1 MRQAKKNTRSTIPME
16 IILNEQW
23 HHVEGAEAARL
34 LDTDPA
40 RGLDASEAERRRKRF
55 GENSLSGKKGASAL
69 ARFLLQFHQPLVY
82 ILIVAGVV
90 TAFLGEWIDSG
101 VIFGVVLVNATVGYV
116 QEAKAVRA
124 LDSLSA
130 NLSAEAR
137 VLRAGKAVRVPA
149 TEVVPGDVVL
159 LRSGGK
165 VPADLRLLSEK
176 ELRIDESMLTGESL
190 PVDKDPA
197 SLPADTVLAE
207 RRGMAYAGTLVS
219 SGQGAG
225 VAVATGDHTEI
236 GRISGLI
243 DAADELQT
251 PLTRKIARFSRVLL
265 VAILGLAAASFV
277 LGVLRDEPVTEMFM
291 AAVALAVGAIPEG
304 LPAAVTIILAL
315 GVSRM
320 AGRKAIIRKLPA
332 VETLGGTTV
341 ICSDKT
347 GTLTENQM
355 TVQEIFSGGRTYEVS
370 GPGYAPE
377 GSVEPAPGDDGP
389 NRALTECLR
398 AGLLCNDAGIALR
411 DGRHR
416 VEGDPTEGALLVS
429 AGKYGLDREREQADF
444 RRVDELP
451 FESERQYMVTLHDAP
466 GAKGRVAYL
475 KGAVEKVL
483 DCCGEAMLPSGEIGK
498 LDAGA
503 VTRAQRVMAAKG
515 LRVLA
520 FARKGLPGDGR
531 LERSA
536 SCTGMVFLGLQGMI
550 DPPREEAKAAIA
562 ACRHAGIKVKM
573 ITGDHALTAQ
583 AIGLRLGL
591 SGRDCG
597 DGGDCPVMTGREIAG
612 LDDAELIE
620 RVPGIPVFARVSPEQ
635 KLRLVT
641 ALQKSGEVCAM
652 TGDGVN
658 DAPALK
664 QADIGVAM
672 GVTGTEAAKEAA
684 DMVLTDDNFATI
696 EAAVEEG
703 RGVFANLVKFIA
715 WTLPT
720 NAGEGLVILAA
731 VLFGAALPILPVQI
745 LWINMTTA
753 GCLGITLA
761 FEPMEPGTMDR
772 PPRRPD
778 RPLLGRSVLRRIAVV
793 SLLLLACAF
802 GMFQWELAGGATMET
817 ARTVAVNVFVAIEAF
832 YLLNARSFTRS
843 PLALGL
849 GTNKW
854 VLGGCGLM
862 MLLQLFFSYA
872 PFMHRLFASAPLGPW
887 QWVRVVGCGLAA
899 YAIVEADKRL
909 AGSDV

>member
-1 MRQAKKNTRSTIPME
+1 METIR
-16 IILNEQW
+16 NRQW
-23 HHVEGAEAARL
+23 HHLEAEEAARL

-40 RGLDASEAERRRKRF
+40 RGLDEPEVKRRRERF
-55 GENSLSGKKGASAL
+55 GENAISGKKGASAL
-69 ARFLLQFHQPLVY
+69 TRFLLQFHQPLVY

-101 VIFGVVLVNATVGYV
+101 VIFGVVLVNAAVGYL
-116 QEAKAVRA
+116 QEAKAIKA

-137 VLRAGKAVRVPA
+137 VLRAGKPVRIPA
-149 TEVVPGDVVL
+149 RDTVPGDVVL
-159 LRSGGK
+159 LRSGDK
-165 VPADLRLLSEK
+165 VPADLRLLSAK

-190 PVDKDPA
+190 PTAKNAAP
-197 SLPADTVLAE
+197 LPQDTVLAD

-225 VAVATGDHTEI
+225 VAVTTGGHTEI

-243 DAADELQT
+243 DAAEELQT

-265 VAILGLAAASFV
+265 FAILGLSAASFV
-277 LGVLRDEPVTEMFM
+277 LGILRDEPAADMFM

-355 TVQEIFSGGRTYEVS
+355 TVQEIFGGGRSYTVS
-370 GPGYAPE
+370 GTGYDPRGA
-377 GSVEPAPGDDGP
+377 VEPVDAHDGP
-389 NRALTECLR
+389 DGALAETLR
-398 AGLLCNDAGIALR
+398 AGLLCNDAGISVSH
-411 DGRHR
+411 GRHR

-429 AGKYGLDREREQADF
+429 AGKFGLDMERERNRF

-451 FESERQYMVTLHDAP
+451 FESEWQSMATLHDAP
-466 GAKGRVAYL
+466 DRDGRVVYL

-483 DCCGEAMLPSGEIGK
+483 DCCNGALLPTGEAGD
-498 LDAGA
+498 LDAEA
-503 VTRAQRVMAAKG
+503 VIRAQRAMAEKG

-520 FARKGLPGDGR
+520 FARKALPGDGG
-531 LERSA
+531 LERSD
-536 SCTGMVFLGLQGMI
+536 SCMGMVFLGLQGMI

-562 ACRHAGIKVKM
+562 ACLHAGIKVKM

-591 SGRDCG
+591 GGEGCESGEN
-597 DGGDCPVMTGREIAG
+597 GGDCSVMTGREISE

-620 RVPGIPVFARVSPEQ
+620 RAPGIPVFARVSPEQ

-641 ALQKSGEVCAM
+641 ALQRNGEVCAM

-672 GVTGTEAAKEAA
+672 GVTGTEVAKEAA

-731 VLFGAALPILPVQI
+731 ILFDAALPILPVQI

-753 GCLGITLA
+753 GCLGMTLA
-761 FEPMEPGTMDR
+761 FEPVQPGIMDR

-778 RPLLGRSVLRRIAVV
+778 RPLLDRAILRRIAVV
-793 SLLLLACAF
+793 SLLLLLCAF
-802 GMFQWELAGGATMET
+802 GLFQWELAGGATMET

-849 GTNKW
+849 STNKW
-854 VLGGCGLM
+854 VLGGVGA
-862 MLLQLFFSYA
+862 MLVLQLFYTYA
-872 PFMHRLFASAPLGPW
+872 PVMHRLFASAPLDLV
-887 QWVRVVGCGLAA
+887 QWAKILGCGLAA
-899 YAIVEADKRL
+899 YVIVELDKKRAD
-909 AGSDV
+909 SDI